1 MRIACHYSTL
11 STNRRLRLVVL
22 LLGHHGLRGIACSSC
37 RCGALRG
44 RIIHRFARGSRVSCS
59 SRSSSCAAS
68 STCASTSSWFWW
80 HCCCGC
86 VKGQGPK
93 WWLEKVAN
101 ILAIDKTPR
110 IKRAPPPP
118 PRNATSHVR
127 VRGACFKSLV
137 LVLYIHT
144 HALVALSNSHGGGGF
159 FQKIFFPNHRGI
171 TTQVKQNDS
180 ATKKVSRQYLSG
192 STNPRKKRTSSVS
205 SLRCPL
211 KKDHPA
217 LSITV
222 FFSRC
227 LLGEE

>member
-159 FQKIFFPNHRGI
+159 CKKYFFP
-171 TTQVKQNDS
+171 
-180 ATKKVSRQYLSG
+180 
-192 STNPRKKRTSSVS
+192 
-205 SLRCPL
+205 
-211 KKDHPA
+211 
-217 LSITV
+217 ITV
-222 FFSRC
+222 V
-227 LLGEE
+227 LLHRLSKMTRRPKKLADSIYQAQQIQGKSEHRLFHLYDAP